1 VFAEKEEPSSPLR
14 AAGLSNGVKF
24 SALIWAGIHVSPR
37 LSSLGENAVQD
48 KNVLPVG
55 FKTAA
60 FIPTHRMG
68 HSASI
73 FVMAERQ
80 KQWPIGVHQKRRKQV

>member
-1 VFAEKEEPSSPLR
+1 MFAEKEEPSSPLR

-24 SALIWAGIHVSPR
+24 SAHIRAGLHVSPR
-37 LSSLGENAVQD
+37 LFSLGENAVQD
-48 KNVLPVG
+48 KNVLSVG

-73 FVMAERQ
+73 FAMAEHQ
-80 KQWPIGVHQKRRKQV
+80 KQ